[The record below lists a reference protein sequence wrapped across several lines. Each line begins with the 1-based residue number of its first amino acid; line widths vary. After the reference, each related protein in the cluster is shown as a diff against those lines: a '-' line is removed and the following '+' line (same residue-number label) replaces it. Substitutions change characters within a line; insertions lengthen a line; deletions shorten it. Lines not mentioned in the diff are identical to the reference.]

1 MCLKEPSNL
10 EINLTDYDI
19 ADHEY
24 LMCDPNADSIF
35 LTSKRCLYGKI
46 TSHHAFEYGIQFW
59 KKYKENRKYLNINIE
74 DGHEGTLEVL
84 KYTDKIIYHF
94 LKKLYDEN
102 LMMKTS
108 IFLLSDHGT
117 QCPSVYHLTR
127 FFRIERFLPMFYLI
141 CNDRKNISYN
151 EQYFNLYNNQQIL
164 ITGYDI
170 YNTISNLIF
179 GDKYDSIENK
189 TEEKET
195 PKSGLGISLFKKIDS
210 KMRKPK
216 DYKNMTTKICKT

>member
-1 MCLKEPSNL
+1 
-10 EINLTDYDI
+10 
-19 ADHEY
+19 
-24 LMCDPNADSIF
+24 
-35 LTSKRCLYGKI
+35 
-46 TSHHAFEYGIQFW
+46 
-59 KKYKENRKYLNINIE
+59 
-74 DGHEGTLEVL
+74 
-84 KYTDKIIYHF
+84 
-94 LKKLYDEN
+94 
-102 LMMKTS
+102 
-108 IFLLSDHGT
+108 
-117 QCPSVYHLTR
+117 
-127 FFRIERFLPMFYLI
+127 MFYLI